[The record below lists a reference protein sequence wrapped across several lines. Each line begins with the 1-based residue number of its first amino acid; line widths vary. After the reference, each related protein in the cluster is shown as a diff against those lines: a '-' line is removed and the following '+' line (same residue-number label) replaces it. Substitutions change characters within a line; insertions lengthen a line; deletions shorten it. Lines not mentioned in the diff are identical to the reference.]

1 MKMNI
6 SRPMRYEY
14 HYQTPYQYE
23 YDSMRC
29 TFTSSITVTVSVGY
43 AYADDHDII
52 KFNES
57 LINFIFNQ
65 HHIEFDID
73 SLNLNYSLLAL

>member
-57 LINFIFNQ
+57 LIILNWVKVN
-65 HHIEFDID
+65 HIQFYI
-73 SLNLNYSLLAL
+73 NLNYSLLAL